1 MTVSHLSK
9 CCWDASTTASIVRKD
24 ITTGKITH
32 VQMDVLP
39 ITVTFRV

>member
-9 CCWDASTTASIVRKD
+9 LCWDASTTASIVMWD
-24 ITTGKITH
+24 ILTEDIIH

-39 ITVTFRV
+39 VTVTFRV